1 MSMKS
6 TLFLQLELEI
16 FQIEEIAQAERK
28 AKESDSQLYSWKTS
42 GDENWLERGL
52 SITDVLGIVIL
63 PQGLPDVIDM
73 PDDASTED

>member
-1 MSMKS
+1 MIMKS